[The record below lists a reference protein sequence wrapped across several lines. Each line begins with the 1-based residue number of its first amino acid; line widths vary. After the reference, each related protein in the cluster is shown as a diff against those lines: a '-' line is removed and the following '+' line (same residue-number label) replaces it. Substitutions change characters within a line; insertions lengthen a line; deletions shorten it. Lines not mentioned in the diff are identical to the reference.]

1 MFDRK
6 IRPHTHHFH
15 RSTRAVVRAG
25 RVASIGRRRTD
36 IGAAVTRK
44 SFAKWRWL
52 IPLAMPWSK
61 RVAAVRGSIAGAI
74 RPRRQSSGAE
84 PALAHPVLSYPPQRS
99 PDAVPQ
105 RALFRAY
112 AGETFAADPNP
123 LLWVFLPVATFKNLE
138 PAAVALDQTKIVAVC
153 DFLIDAAAV
162 RCSHLVRFVRHWQ
175 IACRRDKHLAKLF
188 AFSFFWGIASVA
200 NWLGSIAVALFSIP
214 RVGGRSGLS
223 LGQGF

>member
-1 MFDRK
+1 MRAMFDRK

-15 RSTRAVVRAG
+15 RSTRAVEGLEGWHRWG
-25 RVASIGRRRTD
+25 GG
-36 IGAAVTRK
+36 GAAVTRK

-123 LLWVFLPVATFKNLE
+123 LLSVFLPVATFKNLE

-188 AFSFFWGIASVA
+188 AFSFFG
-200 NWLGSIAVALFSIP
+200 GSP
-214 RVGGRSGLS
+214 RSQIG
-223 LGQGF
+223 